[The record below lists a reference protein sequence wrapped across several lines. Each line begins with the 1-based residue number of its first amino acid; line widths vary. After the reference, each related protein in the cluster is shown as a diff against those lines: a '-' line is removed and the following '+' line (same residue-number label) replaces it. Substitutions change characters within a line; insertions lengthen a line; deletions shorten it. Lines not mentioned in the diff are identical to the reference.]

1 MRKYSLLFFSFFL
14 YGVLLAGGQHNT
26 SSSDSY
32 KPDPY
37 SGDVVPILNV
47 YLGPSIYKTATP
59 SMSFFG
65 SYEIPAIDPNL
76 TLGPEIGFGM
86 GGNINGV
93 STSTL
98 ALSVKATYYADWLI
112 PNMPDEFDVFLTSTA
127 GLYILSGT
135 SGSSG
140 LQYGNYVGGRWHF
153 SENMSIYG
161 QVGYGNLFIA
171 GGISIK
177 F

>member
-1 MRKYSLLFFSFFL
+1 MRKYSLLFLSFFL
-14 YGVLLAGGQHNT
+14 YGVLLAGGQYNT
-26 SSSDSY
+26 YSSNSY

-37 SGDVVPILNV
+37 SGDVGPILNV
-47 YLGPSIYKTATP
+47 YAGPSIYKAST
-59 SMSFFG
+59 SSISFFG

-76 TLGPEIGFGM
+76 TLGPELGFGM

-93 STSTL
+93 NSSTL
-98 ALSVKATYYADWLI
+98 TLSVKATYYADWLI

-127 GLYILSGT
+127 GLYLMSGT
-135 SGSSG
+135 SVSSG

-153 SENMSIYG
+153 SENMSVYG
-161 QVGYGNLFIA
+161 QVGYGNSYFA